1 MSDIVTS
8 REDFLWARC
17 IVSSRP
23 STQFSRRPVV
33 VWHTWRRTCVCVC
46 VSRRIECVVV
56 LSRRLL
62 RRLRAFVAIQEC
74 LRDLER
80 ERERGALDMST
91 MRFQFGLTMLGAYSL
106 QSQRCLVPWA
116 DLLNHGTSSE
126 ARRGLKRR
134 KDLHTTISHSHLVCF
149 GKTRVSKP

>member
-1 MSDIVTS
+1 MGALY
-8 REDFLWARC
+8 RLQ
-17 IVSSRP
+17 P
-23 STQFSRRPVV
+23 SLDPVQPTASCCV
-33 VWHTWRRTCVCVC
+33 AHLETHVCVCVC
-46 VSRRIECVVV
+46 LQKDRVRCGLVTAPVAAPACICGNPRV
-56 LSRRLL
+56 LERP
-62 RRLRAFVAIQEC
+62 
-74 LRDLER
+74 R